1 MKVLAAKLSRW
12 VLGFGC
18 FVFIFCFCK
27 LDTSYSKGIT
37 IEKMSLV
44 KTGRLAISGCIF
56 LVTDVARPRVGSD
69 ILWQVI
75 LNVKKAH

>member
-1 MKVLAAKLSRW
+1 MKVLAAKLFRW

-44 KTGRLAISGCIF
+44 KTGRLAISGAF
-56 LVTDVARPRVGSD
+56 F
-69 ILWQVI
+69 
-75 LNVKKAH
+75 